1 MCRASPHIPTAATRS
16 STSRGPSGGC
26 GTFRTARARTSW
38 STQARIVLKSGL
50 LPPPVVLGKS
60 QCICRDAFRPRQ
72 TSSESAGTL
81 GILHG
86 IIGVAEVGRRTKE
99 HLAPRSLLQIGRASC
114 RERQDE

>member
-1 MCRASPHIPTAATRS
+1 MCRSVPQSPTAATRS
-16 STSRGPSGGC
+16 STSRGPSWGV

-72 TSSESAGTL
+72 TSRSE
-81 GILHG
+81 
-86 IIGVAEVGRRTKE
+86 E
-99 HLAPRSLLQIGRASC
+99 HTSELQSLTNLVC
-114 RERQDE
+114 RLLLEKKKKKKKKKKHSTDHNNN